1 MEWVLGCMFE
11 EICVW
16 EISSLDDGCNWG
28 DDSVDGI
35 FVCGNWWIYISMYGI
50 VIYVDGWEVLAWSG
64 LYEWWDGWAYQ
75 IRIIRAVIIG
85 M

>member
-1 MEWVLGCMFE
+1 M
-11 EICVW
+11 
-16 EISSLDDGCNWG
+16 
-28 DDSVDGI
+28 DGI
-35 FVCGNWWIYISMYGI
+35 FVCGNGWIDISVYGI
-50 VIYVDGWEVLAWSG
+50 IIYVDGWEVLAWSG